1 MHDTVIRELLHS
13 KILSKYAQDIN
24 TKIIDEFKI
33 NHGSSRADVAVVNGI
48 MHGYEIKS
56 DFDNLDRLPSQ
67 AEAYS
72 KIFDKVTLVLGT
84 KHLDK
89 ALKII
94 PSWWG
99 VTLAI
104 KNNRNLPKFE
114 PYRRAIL
121 NKEIDTHLL
130 AKLLWRSEA
139 IEVLLHKN
147 ISKSIL
153 RQDRSSLYK
162 EICLHYSATEV
173 RKIVHQKLKE
183 RKFWRGD
190 H

>member
-1 MHDTVIRELLHS
+1 MHDTVIRESLYS
-13 KILSKYAQDIN
+13 KVLSKYTLDTN
-24 TKIIDEFKI
+24 TKVIDEFKI
-33 NHGSSRADVAVVNGI
+33 NHGSSRADIAVVNGI

-72 KIFDKVTLVLGT
+72 KIFDKVTLVVGT

-99 VTLAI
+99 VTLAV
-104 KNNRNLPKFE
+104 KNSKNLPKFE
-114 PYRRAIL
+114 SYRRAIL
-121 NKEIDTHLL
+121 NKEIDANFLT
-130 AKLLWRSEA
+130 KLLWRSEA
-139 IEVLLHKN
+139 IDILLHKN
-147 ISKSIL
+147 IGKSIL
-153 RQDRSSLYK
+153 RQDRSTLYK
-162 EICLHYSATEV
+162 EICLHYSTTEI

-183 RKFWRGD
+183 RKFWRD
-190 H
+190 R